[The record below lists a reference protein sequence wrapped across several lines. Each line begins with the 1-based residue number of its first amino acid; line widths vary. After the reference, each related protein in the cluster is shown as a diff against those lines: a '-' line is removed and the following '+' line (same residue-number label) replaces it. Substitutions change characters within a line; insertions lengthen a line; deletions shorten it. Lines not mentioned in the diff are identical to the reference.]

1 MTERRLMQAIEDQ
14 IPQLQRYARFLEAAP
29 DRADDLLQDCL
40 ERGVSCMDRFETGT
54 DMRAWLF
61 TIMHNLFIDRARR
74 RQRRGPHVPVEDWLV
89 EIGQPPDQID
99 RLRLK
104 DLDRAL
110 AGLKPRDR
118 RILRL
123 VVIEGKP
130 YRDVARELDIAV
142 GTVKSGLSRARRRL
156 ARAA

>member
-1 MTERRLMQAIEDQ
+1 MQAIEDQ
-14 IPQLQRYARFLEAAP
+14 IPQLQRYARFLEATP

-40 ERGVSCMDRFETGT
+40 ERGVARLDRFQAGT

-61 TIMHNLFIDRARR
+61 AVMHNLFIDRARR
-74 RQRRGPHVPVEDWLV
+74 RQRRGAHVPIGEWLT
-89 EIGQPPDQID
+89 EIHQPPDQID

-110 AGLKPRDR
+110 TVLSPRDR
-118 RILRL
+118 WILHL
-123 VVIEGKP
+123 VVIEGKR
-130 YRDVARELDIAV
+130 YHDVARELDIAL
-142 GTVKSGLSRARRRL
+142 GTVKSGLSRARRAL